1 MVCNSWH
8 LRGFLAVVFGLIS
21 QSAFAQA
28 VGPFPYQSDALA
40 ACQSFQSSWRSQID
54 SNTNPNYGAFCYQS
68 TAQQCSLSGS
78 TYTLRGLGIYN
89 YNNTICYSQIP
100 NTFSKPYSSA
110 NTGSIIYY
118 FTFSQPDPEPECPGP
133 SAPEF
138 NGFKAPTANGTGD
151 VCIEGCGASIA
162 LQAPPLPLYSGLWT
176 GLTCTPSP
184 SNTPQPVGDP
194 NDPPCAPGDSECS
207 GTGNPSDPDAP
218 PNTGGGGF
226 QCDTPPVCNAD
237 GVTCSMLYQQW
248 RGRCE
253 AEYARIEQRDRL
265 DRIGDSLDDGFADLS
280 DGLGS
285 LGDKVDAVGD
295 KVDAV
300 GTKVDAVGDKVDAV
314 GDKVGEV
321 NQSVKDLHADLET
334 GFSTGGIGD
343 PGDAAWGSVSSS
355 TEIGVGD
362 LDASGMGFPRV
373 CPVFQNVNLNFGSI
387 AVTLPFAD
395 FDMHCSLLEWLG
407 YIIVAFSAFWAARV
421 LLDV

>member
-1 MVCNSWH
+1 MVCNSWY

-21 QSAFAQA
+21 HSAFAQSAASSSCNAQSAHA
-28 VGPFPYQSDALA
+28 VSGMGIGSPTSACKSLRTDFGCSASTQTISGTSRSGFLLRLACMNSSGNVHAMAPYSFFNGAPALA
-40 ACQSFQSSWRSQID
+40 AGVTRS
-54 SNTNPNYGAFCYQS
+54 TVTVGG
-68 TAQQCSLSGS
+68 LS
-78 TYTLRGLGIYN
+78 TYFYWQLE
-89 YNNTICYSQIP
+89 
-100 NTFSKPYSSA
+100 
-110 NTGSIIYY
+110 
-118 FTFSQPDPEPECPGP
+118 PDPEPECPGP

-138 NGFKAPTANGTGD
+138 TGWKAPTANGSGF
-151 VCIEGCGASIA
+151 VCIDGCGANIA
-162 LQAPPLPLYSGLWT
+162 LQAPPLPLFSGAWT
-176 GLTCTPSP
+176 GETCTPSP
-184 SNTPQPVGDP
+184 SNSPEPAGDP
-194 NDPPCAPGDSECS
+194 NDNPCTPGAPECP
-207 GTGNPSDPDAP
+207 GTGDPSDPESP
-218 PNTGGGGF
+218 PGTGGGGI

-253 AEYARIEQRDRL
+253 TEYGRTETRDRL

-285 LGDKVDAVGD
+285 LGD

>member
-8 LRGFLAVVFGLIS
+8 LRSFLVVVLGLIS
-21 QSAFAQA
+21 HSVFAQSGKVWDYESQA
-28 VGPFPYQSDALA
+28 HSACAAARSSWLA
-40 ACQSFQSSWRSQID
+40 AGG
-54 SNTNPNYGAFCYQS
+54 SNTPCIVPANVCSHNASSKFFALSTGRTFTSGCLFVSDPQS
-68 TAQQCSLSGS
+68 YWPGQ
-78 TYTLRGLGIYN
+78 
-89 YNNTICYSQIP
+89 
-100 NTFSKPYSSA
+100 
-110 NTGSIIYY
+110 SIRWTNLNISFGY
-118 FTFSQPDPEPECPGP
+118 FTFSYTNSGSEPEPECPGP

-138 NGFKAPTANGTGD
+138 NGLKAPTANGTGD
-151 VCIEGCGASIA
+151 VCIEGCAASIA
-162 LQAPPLPLYSGLWT
+162 LQAPPLPLFSGQWT
-176 GLTCTPSP
+176 GQTCVATP
-184 SNTPQPVGDP
+184 SNTPVPAGDP
-194 NDPPCAPGDSECS
+194 NDDPCSPGDSDCP
-207 GTGNPSDPDAP
+207 GTGDPSDPEAP
-218 PNTGGGGF
+218 PGTGGGGI
-226 QCDTPPVCNAD
+226 QCDTPPVCNSD

-265 DRIGDSLDDGFADLS
+265 DRIGDSLDNGFADLS

-387 AVTLPFAD
+387 SVTLPFAD